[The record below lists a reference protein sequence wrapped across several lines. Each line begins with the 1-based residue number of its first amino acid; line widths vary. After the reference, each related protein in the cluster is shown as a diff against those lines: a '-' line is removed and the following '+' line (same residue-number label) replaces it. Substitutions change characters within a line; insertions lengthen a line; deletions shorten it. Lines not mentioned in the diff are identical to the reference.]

1 MYHKLLL
8 PCLLSLVMGGC
19 ATATYYPEPSPQSSE
34 TRYPQPQPTTPP
46 VEVVPAPVPE
56 VQQPAVVLPSPA
68 IISLTN
74 LGRSQYQARD
84 YQAAI
89 ATAERGLRIDR
100 RAADMYLLLAQS
112 YIQLGQPQK
121 AKMFIQQGLRY
132 AAQGSEAQAGLERA
146 QLSLGN

>member
-1 MYHKLLL
+1 MYHKLLI
-8 PCLLSLVMGGC
+8 PCLLTLAVGGC
-19 ATATYYPEPSPQSSE
+19 ATATYQPLPEPQTSEARYPEPQ
-34 TRYPQPQPTTPP
+34 QPTPP
-46 VEVVPAPVPE
+46 VEVVPEPVP
-56 VQQPAVVLPSPA
+56 QQPAVQLPNPA
-68 IISLTN
+68 ILSLTN
-74 LGRSQYQARD
+74 LGRSQYQSRD

-132 AAQGSEAQAGLERA
+132 AAQGSEAEAGLMRA
-146 QLSLGN
+146 QVSLGN

>member
-1 MYHKLLL
+1 MYHKLII
-8 PCLLSLVMGGC
+8 PCLLSLAAGGC
-19 ATATYYPEPSPQSSE
+19 ATATYQPLPEPHPSETPYPEPQ
-34 TRYPQPQPTTPP
+34 QPASP
-46 VEVVPAPVPE
+46 VEVMPESVPE
-56 VQQPAVVLPSPA
+56 PAQPAVLLPNPA

-74 LGRSQYQARD
+74 LSRSQYQARD

-132 AAQGSEAQAGLERA
+132 ASQGSEVEASLIRA
-146 QLSLGN
+146 QSALGH